1 MENLL
6 ACLAKACTH
15 PWLLCR
21 TCPPAVPF
29 PGAQLPVIAVARTQ
43 LWSGSRGSP
52 VLSDCQ
58 CRGLAVWPAPTSF
71 PSPGLPTWALH
82 HLTSSEARCGWCSQN
97 LGEKEHARITFIP
110 VHCYDR
116 PTLLF
121 VIVNLLLSL
130 IYEINVIV
138 SVYLE
143 DRAQSLSG
151 SGLCSSI
158 GSWNGSS
165 VGRRDYTM

>member
-1 MENLL
+1 MS
-6 ACLAKACTH
+6 CQGV
-15 PWLLCR
+15 
-21 TCPPAVPF
+21 CPPPDPVPY
-29 PGAQLPVIAVARTQ
+29 LPPCCSLPKGSVACDRSCPHPALVWEQ
-43 LWSGSRGSP
+43 GVSCAFRLSVSWPRSLASAH
-52 VLSDCQ
+52 VLP
-58 CRGLAVWPAPTSF
+58 L
-71 PSPGLPTWALH
+71 TWAPRVG
-82 HLTSSEARCGWCSQN
+82 TSSSHVIRSSVRVVQSEPWR
-97 LGEKEHARITFIP
+97 EKEHTRITFIP

-130 IYEINVIV
+130 IYEINVII
-138 SVYLE
+138 SVYVE

-165 VGRRDYTM
+165 VGRRDYTT